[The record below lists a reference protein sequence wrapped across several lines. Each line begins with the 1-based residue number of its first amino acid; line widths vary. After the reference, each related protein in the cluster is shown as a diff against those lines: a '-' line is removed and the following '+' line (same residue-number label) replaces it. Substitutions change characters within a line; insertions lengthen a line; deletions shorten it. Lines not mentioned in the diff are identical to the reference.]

1 MNPVTEN
8 RRGVVSLNNTGRRQ
22 MRIAIDGTEALLARQ
37 TGTGVY
43 LRHLLHHLLDSEL
56 GRDLTVLSMRGVD
69 GDTGFIPEGKLKLL
83 RSPMVRTF
91 WTQVRLPLHLMAH
104 RYDLVHLPDHKL
116 PFRASGSMIAT
127 ILDLAVFRFPG
138 MFEPMHRRR
147 LEWFTRDAARRARRL
162 LAISESTKSDLTSIL
177 GVSPERIDVTPLGA
191 DPEIFHP
198 GVEPCMRPVPYVLS
212 VGAIQPRKNF
222 ALLIRAFKRA
232 CAQWNEPVELL
243 IAGQRGWMW
252 GPIESEAKAPPFA
265 DRVHILG
272 YVPDERLP
280 SLYRGAMIFALPSL
294 YEGFGIPLVEAMAC
308 GAPVVASNVSS
319 FPEVV
324 GDAGLLLDPTDEGL
338 WAERL
343 LMLFGNAD
351 LRTNLG
357 RKSIDRARR
366 FTWENMAQ
374 TTIAAYTKVLKE
386 AGRWEEP

>member
-1 MNPVTEN
+1 M
-8 RRGVVSLNNTGRRQ
+8 Q
-22 MRIAIDGTEALLARQ
+22 IAIDGTEALLARQ

-43 LRHLLHHLLDSEL
+43 LRQLIRHLLESEL

-69 GDTGFIPEGKLKLL
+69 GNTGFIPENKLRLL
-83 RSPMVRTF
+83 RTPMVRTI
-91 WTQVRLPLHLMAH
+91 WTQARLPLHMIAH

-116 PFRASGSMIAT
+116 PFWAPGDMIAT
-127 ILDLAVFRFPG
+127 ILDLAVFKFPG

-162 LAISESTKSDLTSIL
+162 LAISESTKNDLITML
-177 GVSPERIDVTPLGA
+177 GVQPERIDVTPLGA
-191 DPEIFHP
+191 DPEIYRP
-198 GVEPCMRPVPYVLS
+198 DVEPDKRPVPYVLT
-212 VGAIQPRKNF
+212 VGALQPRKNIS
-222 ALLIRAFKRA
+222 LLIRAFKRA
-232 CAQWNEPVELL
+232 CAHWREPVDLL

-265 DRVHILG
+265 ERVHLLG

-324 GDAGLLLDPTDEGL
+324 GDAGLLLDPTDEAL

-343 LMLFGNAD
+343 LMLLGNAD
-351 LRTNLG
+351 LRQSLS
-357 RKSIDRARR
+357 RKSIERARL
-366 FTWENMAQ
+366 FTWKRMAQ
-374 TTIAAYTKVLKE
+374 KTIAAYTRVLKD
-386 AGRWEEP
+386 AGRWEEH

>member
-1 MNPVTEN
+1 
-8 RRGVVSLNNTGRRQ
+8 

-43 LRHLLHHLLDSEL
+43 LRHLIHHLLESEL
-56 GRDLTVLSMRGVD
+56 GRNLTVLSMRGVD
-69 GDTGFIPEGKLKLL
+69 GDTGFIPENQLKLL

-91 WTQVRLPLHLMAH
+91 WTQVRLPMHLTAH

-116 PFRASGSMIAT
+116 PFRASGDMIAT
-127 ILDLAVFRFPG
+127 ILDLAVFKFPG

-162 LAISESTKSDLTSIL
+162 LAISESTKNDLTSIL

-191 DPEIFHP
+191 DPEIYRP
-198 GVEPCMRPVPYVLS
+198 GVETDRRSVPYVLS
-212 VGAIQPRKNF
+212 VGALQPRKNF
-222 ALLIRAFKRA
+222 SLLIRAFKRA
-232 CAQWNEPVELL
+232 CALWKEPVELL

-265 DRVHILG
+265 DRIHLLG
-272 YVPDERLP
+272 YVPDENLP

-324 GDAGLLLDPTDEGL
+324 GDAGLLLDPADEAL

-343 LMLFGNAD
+343 LMLMGNPD
-351 LRTNLG
+351 LRLNLG
-357 RKSIDRARR
+357 RKSIEQASK
-366 FTWENMAQ
+366 FTWKNMAHK
-374 TTIAAYTKVLKE
+374 TIAAYIRE
-386 AGRWEEP
+386 IGRAHV

>member
-1 MNPVTEN
+1 M
-8 RRGVVSLNNTGRRQ
+8 Q
-22 MRIAIDGTEALLARQ
+22 IAIDGTEALLARQ

-43 LRHLLHHLLDSEL
+43 LRHLIRHLLDSGL

-69 GDTGFIPEGKLKLL
+69 GDTRFIPESKLKLL
-83 RSPMVRTF
+83 RTPMVRTL
-91 WTQVRLPLHLMAH
+91 WTQARLPLHMMAH

-116 PFRASGSMIAT
+116 PFWAPGDMIAT

-162 LAISESTKSDLTSIL
+162 LAISESTKNDLTTIL
-177 GVSPERIDVTPLGA
+177 GVRPERIDVTPLGA
-191 DPEIFHP
+191 DPEIYRP
-198 GVEPCMRPVPYVLS
+198 NVEPHRRPVPYVLS
-212 VGAIQPRKNF
+212 VGALQPRKNF
-222 ALLIRAFKRA
+222 SLLIRAFKRA
-232 CAQWNEPVELL
+232 CAQWREPVELL

-252 GPIESEAKAPPFA
+252 DSIESEAKAPPFA
-265 DRVHILG
+265 ERVHLLG

-308 GAPVVASNVSS
+308 GAPVLASNVSS

-351 LRTNLG
+351 LRQNLG
-357 RKSIDRARR
+357 RKSIDRARQ
-366 FTWENMAQ
+366 FTWKNMAHK
-374 TTIAAYTKVLKE
+374 TIAAYTKVLKE